1 LSKQQATWGTHT
13 LPLIK
18 APFMLDTVVLMS
30 ERWQSASRYSNRG
43 FVLLRHWMTE
53 FMKHCTTSSNT
64 LKPMHNNLGNTI
76 SPSNTV
82 KPITAYWEIFM
93 PGSHLLGN

>member
-1 LSKQQATWGTHT
+1 MSESTIIKIVKTAGNLGKAHT

-64 LKPMHNNLGNTI
+64 LQMHNNLGNTI
-76 SPSNTV
+76 SPSNIV
-82 KPITAYWEIFM
+82 KPITA
-93 PGSHLLGN
+93 

>member
-1 LSKQQATWGTHT
+1 
-13 LPLIK
+13 
-18 APFMLDTVVLMS
+18 MS
-30 ERWQSASRYSNRG
+30 DRWQSASRYSNRG

-93 PGSHLLGN
+93 TRLTSAWELKETTKVNASKHTLICNASIRKIYLS